1 MRMKK
6 NLVIVES
13 PAKAKTIAKVLGEE
27 YLVTSSFGHI
37 RDLSKKKLGIDL
49 DQGFTPLYVIPP
61 DKKELIK
68 KLTKAAADASI
79 VWLASDEDR
88 EGEAIAWHLKET
100 LNIPDEKTRRIAFH
114 EITKDA
120 ILQAIANPRD
130 IDMNLV
136 MAQQARRV
144 LDRLV
149 GYEVSPILWKKVKPR
164 LSAGRV
170 QSVALRLV
178 VERERDILK
187 FVSSSSFRIEGHF
200 SCPARNTDPFRAELD
215 TRFRTADQAE
225 DFLKSLVGAHYTVTD
240 IEKKKGRKSPAPP
253 FTTSTLQQEASRKLG
268 FSVSQTMSVAQR
280 LYESGRITYM
290 RTDSTQLSKIAL
302 ASAKKMITGS
312 FGSEYSKTRQYATRT
327 KGAQEAH
334 EAIRPTFMEQN
345 SIEGT
350 ALEKK
355 LYDLIWKRTL
365 ASQMSDAQVD
375 KTRIVITDGRN
386 SGSFTATGEV
396 VTFDGFLKVYRESSD
411 DDQEKNNGK
420 QSATLPYLEKG
431 DSMDASQ
438 IKAVER
444 FAQSPFRYTEASL
457 VKKLEELGIGRPST
471 YAPTI
476 STIIQR
482 QYVVK
487 GDRPAKKRKY
497 TEILLE
503 GDKVTRK
510 ECKENYGEERGKL
523 FPEDI
528 GILVNDFLMEHF
540 PSIVDYNFTA
550 RAEEDFDLI
559 ATGKLVWN
567 KMLED
572 FYKPFR
578 ETLDQA
584 LKTSRPGNG
593 ERFLGNDPVT
603 GKPVTVRLGKFG
615 AMAQMGNS
623 DDPEKRYAGLQ
634 KGQLLESI
642 TLEEALQLF
651 RLPRELGQYKDLPV
665 IVSTGRFGP
674 YVKWQGKYVSLSK
687 TDDPYTITSERS
699 IELIEQAVA
708 QDAKKHIL
716 EFPGQDIRVLKGR
729 YGPYINHNKK
739 NYRIPKGTDPE
750 SLTLEDCR
758 NLIQK
763 KDNE

>member
-1 MRMKK
+1 MKK